1 MDMLKWP
8 QTASEEQPEHAY
20 RFFKS
25 LHLRVGER
33 WSTTRC
39 RMSPVSHGEVSGR
52 EILMEELS
60 GTVIVRP

>member
-33 WSTTRC
+33 WATTWC
-39 RMSPVSHGEVSGR
+39 RMSPVSHGER
-52 EILMEELS
+52 KE
-60 GTVIVRP
+60 